1 MGEIAFGM
9 ASISTR
15 PADKLLE
22 LASNNFKLMSTVL
35 KTARTLNVT

>member
-1 MGEIAFGM
+1 M

-22 LASNNFKLMSTVL
+22 LASNNFKLMSTIL